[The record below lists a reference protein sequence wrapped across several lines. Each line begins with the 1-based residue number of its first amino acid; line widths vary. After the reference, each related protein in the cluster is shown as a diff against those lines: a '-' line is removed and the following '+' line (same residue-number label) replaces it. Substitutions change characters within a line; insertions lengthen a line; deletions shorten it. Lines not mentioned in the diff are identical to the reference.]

1 MYCTRHIRV
10 STKKRLKISF
20 KYIHIYIQN
29 ICSFLVNVQH
39 LRLSS
44 LPRTTPAADKNDDDD
59 ETMHRHITKL
69 GESSKRWHQ
78 RTPGLRVLPLASLI
92 MIVTVAFGNVVMW
105 VIAGVVLVNTN
116 PLFFLVFCWGM
127 VFSLEYRWGNKEWR
141 V

>member
-10 STKKRLKISF
+10 STKKILKISF

-29 ICSFLVNVQH
+29 ICSFLINAQH

-92 MIVTVAFGNVVMW
+92 MIITVAFGNVVMW
-105 VIAGVVLVNTN
+105 VIAGVVLVSTN
-116 PLFFLVFCWGM
+116 PRFFGFLLGDGVFT
-127 VFSLEYRWGNKEWR
+127 
-141 V
+141 

>member
-20 KYIHIYIQN
+20 KLIHIYIQN

-44 LPRTTPAADKNDDDD
+44 LPRTTPAADTNDDD

-78 RTPGLRVLPLASLI
+78 RTPGLRVLPLASLV
-92 MIVTVAFGNVVMW
+92 MIVTVAFGNVVVW

-116 PLFFLVFCWGM
+116 PLFFGFLLGDGVFT
-127 VFSLEYRWGNKEWR
+127 
-141 V
+141 